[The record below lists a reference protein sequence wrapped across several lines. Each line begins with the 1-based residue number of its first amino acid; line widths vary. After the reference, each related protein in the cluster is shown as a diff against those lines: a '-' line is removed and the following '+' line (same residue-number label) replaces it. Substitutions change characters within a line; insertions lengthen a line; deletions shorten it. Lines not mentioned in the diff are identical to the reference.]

1 MTATDDPR
9 RTSRRLAAG
18 LRDPSPRL
26 RATYLGIAAAGVF
39 VLAVN
44 AAVPFLPASR
54 ADQPQTGLIP
64 NPEAGNGVPADPGFV
79 WVTASAYGG
88 RFLGR
93 ETACGEVLEPTSR
106 IVAHRDLACGTP
118 LQIRAGDTTLS
129 ATVGDRG
136 PFVDGRELDLA
147 PGVWRGLGFDS
158 IAEFGVRGVQ
168 VQESEPD

>member
-1 MTATDDPR
+1 MVESDTPR
-9 RTSRRLAAG
+9 GWPERVTRA
-18 LRDPSPRL
+18 LRNPSPRL
-26 RATYLGIAAAGVF
+26 QAGFLGIAAIGAGLLVANG
-39 VLAVN
+39 VS
-44 AAVPFLPASR
+44 PFLPASVDEEPR
-54 ADQPQTGLIP
+54 TGLIP
-64 NPEAGNGVPADPGFV
+64 DPSAGSGVAPDPGFV

-88 RFLGR
+88 RFLGQ

-118 LQIRAGDTTLS
+118 LQIRLENATVA

-158 IAEFGVRGVQ
+158 IGDFGVRGVQ
-168 VQESEPD
+168 VRLADG